1 MWKKIIAFFYLFIVF
16 FVPVIV
22 SADWDVE
29 IDLTIDREEASLDDV
44 FTISVNI
51 KKKWNIESW
60 NLIVEW
66 ILDNF
71 LQRWQSNSTNISMI
85 NWNFFSTEI
94 KSLSLEAIDIWEYEI
109 WPAIFTYDWK
119 SIKSNIVNIKISE
132 EKDLFWL
139 ENTNSENIKSAEE
152 DNKKEFLEEKESK
165 TLFDYLFYF
174 LLFILFIFISLFYK
188 FLLYSKKEEKTNEE
202 NRKKEELHKI
212 SNLKI
217 SEIDLDSENFVS
229 DLNSS
234 LQKYFKLKYNINI
247 KTKTFS
253 EAFDLL
259 ADKLKNQ
266 EKKDLYKDLF
276 DLVSKISYLE
286 SNQYDK
292 ERVNTLIRE
301 INILS

>member
-1 MWKKIIAFFYLFIVF
+1 MWKKIIAFFCLFIVF

-51 KKKWNIESW
+51 KKKWNIDSW

-139 ENTNSENIKSAEE
+139 ENTNRENIKSAEE
-152 DNKKEFLEEKESK
+152 DNKKEFFEEKESK
-165 TLFDYLFYF
+165 NIFDY
-174 LLFILFIFISLFYK
+174 
-188 FLLYSKKEEKTNEE
+188 
-202 NRKKEELHKI
+202 
-212 SNLKI
+212 
-217 SEIDLDSENFVS
+217 
-229 DLNSS
+229 
-234 LQKYFKLKYNINI
+234 
-247 KTKTFS
+247 
-253 EAFDLL
+253 
-259 ADKLKNQ
+259 
-266 EKKDLYKDLF
+266 
-276 DLVSKISYLE
+276 
-286 SNQYDK
+286 
-292 ERVNTLIRE
+292 
-301 INILS
+301 